1 MTKTLFAGLLA
12 ASVSGL
18 AFGGWA
24 VRDYI
29 ANDLASKDE
38 VRLAGS
44 KVDFV
49 LDRQLEALI
58 AQIAH
63 LERKPNKTAGEFEQL
78 RYLREQL
85 NLMRKVR
92 TGK

>member
-1 MTKTLFAGLLA
+1 MTKTILTGILA
-12 ASVSGL
+12 TAVSGL

-24 VRDYI
+24 VRSYVADE
-29 ANDLASKDE
+29 LASKDE

-44 KVDFV
+44 KVDYV
-49 LDRQLEALI
+49 LDRQLESLI
-58 AQIAH
+58 AQISY
-63 LERKPNKTAGEFEQL
+63 LERKRNKTAGELEQL

-85 NLMRKVR
+85 DLMRKVR